1 MIVGMQWW
9 VSQEWKRLRLT
20 SQGGGTV
27 AMSIDGRGQGGE
39 FQSVVKIQTPCLLL
53 GILLR
58 QALLW
63 QLDAEAALLGKK
75 ELLVFLQQHR
85 NQSVTSFVTRLNEVQ
100 ALAQRAREALHLWH
114 KFQTPNAPPAQG

>member
-1 MIVGMQWW
+1 
-9 VSQEWKRLRLT
+9 
-20 SQGGGTV
+20 
-27 AMSIDGRGQGGE
+27 MSIDGRGQGGE

-75 ELLVFLQQHR
+75 ELLVFLQQRQQQQHR